1 MFHRHSRGLDVNY
14 DRTTEEDRLQEYLK
28 AIDLLTINL
37 ENRLKTKIHQMES
50 QHSAEWNQLK
60 EQMAELKKVLEH
72 KV

>member
-1 MFHRHSRGLDVNY
+1 MHY

-28 AIDLLTINL
+28 AGDLLTINP
-37 ENRLKTKIHQMES
+37 ENRLKRKIHLMEAE
-50 QHSAEWNQLK
+50 HSAEWRQLK